1 MAAPTVSDYVAAH
14 GGSASDAKVI
24 AAFAAGMAWARK
36 TLGAAADA
44 TLTDLPDDNRQALF
58 GFVSDVLKL
67 PRAAFG
73 YYGPAD
79 LEGLQIVAGD
89 IGRRWQGQL
98 QYGVRSAFGFA

>member
-1 MAAPTVSDYVAAH
+1 VAAPTVADYVAAH
-14 GGSASDAKVI
+14 GGADDDTKVI

-36 TLGAAADA
+36 TLGAATDA
-44 TLTDLPDDNRQALF
+44 TLEDLPADNRQALF
-58 GFVSDVLKL
+58 GYISDVLKL

-79 LEGLQIVAGD
+79 IEGLQIVAGD

-98 QYGVRSAFGFA
+98 QYGVRAAFGFA